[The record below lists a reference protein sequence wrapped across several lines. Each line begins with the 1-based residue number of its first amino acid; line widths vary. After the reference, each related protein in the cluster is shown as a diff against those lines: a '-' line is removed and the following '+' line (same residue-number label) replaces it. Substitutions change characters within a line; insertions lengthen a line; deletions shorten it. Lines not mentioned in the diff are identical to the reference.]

1 MAPFSSPAMKPT
13 LTLLLAQSRVLKALA
28 GGAVLQ
34 GTPDELIRHLGVG
47 PDVFRAALHD
57 LVAGGWIFTS
67 TTPDGRLIVGRER
80 RQRNEEPPSRR
91 DRRASASLREG
102 VTGPASW

>member
-34 GTPDELIRHLGVG
+34 GTPDELIRHLDVS
-47 PDVFRAALHD
+47 PDVLSAALHD
-57 LVAGGWIFTS
+57 LVAGRWTFAS
-67 TTPDGRLIVGRER
+67 STPDGCLIVGCQLG
-80 RQRNEEPPSRR
+80 QRNEEPPSRR
-91 DRRASASLREG
+91 DRRSSASLREG
-102 VTGPASW
+102 V